1 MNGQLLRLEEPTAD
15 VRACP
20 GHQAQAAD
28 GFPMKALAWM
38 SLQEMHCLRLQDI
51 SRSSTLRVVM
61 PNPVTHRERDSG
73 GRESD
78 HANFKEMEISQ
89 NHMVPPSQSARRGR
103 GGGWS
108 WIIETKWKLSVN
120 NSHLFTRRCVDQ
132 GFRQLA
138 DLEYVTIRCRSRWE
152 SSSFLLHSDFAT
164 SAVRFPH
171 RVQWYKLISRGRIL
185 VGYSAVAQS
194 KRPVIYA

>member
-61 PNPVTHRERDSG
+61 PNPVTHRERDSV

-89 NHMVPPSQSARRGR
+89 NHMVPRVRVL
-103 GGGWS
+103 GGGGAG
-108 WIIETKWKLSVN
+108 
-120 NSHLFTRRCVDQ
+120 VDP
-132 GFRQLA
+132 
-138 DLEYVTIRCRSRWE
+138 E
-152 SSSFLLHSDFAT
+152 SLKPSGSC
-164 SAVRFPH
+164 
-171 RVQWYKLISRGRIL
+171 Q
-185 VGYSAVAQS
+185 
-194 KRPVIYA
+194 